1 MRIATTHSDW
11 QSKAIILFFEDWLQ
25 SLIVPLD
32 YVTATAYLDGWNED
46 SGELAEDYLISTHAE
61 LGDTPDAWQ
70 AAMAEKY
77 RLWVLGN
84 RYPGD
89 FRLDRSKEQP
99 TNWLLTYIPEGIVI
113 RWAEGEFNAT
123 QKVTLL
129 DDPTNP
135 DPSHYA
141 AIMRACGDWLNEH
154 CPWLCYPLPLTRS
167 LLGTTC
173 RYLRQARG
181 YSIRDLAERAA
192 VNKATIV
199 NIEGGRFAPSIDV
212 AGRVLAAL
220 GATLRIN

>member
-1 MRIATTHSDW
+1 MRITTTHSDW

-61 LGDTPDAWQ
+61 LGDTPEQWRG
-70 AAMAEKY
+70 AMAEKY
-77 RLWVLGN
+77 RQWVLGN

-89 FRLDRSKEQP
+89 FRLDRSKDDP
-99 TNWLLTYIPEGIVI
+99 TNWLLTYMPEGIVI
-113 RWAEGEFNAT
+113 RWTEGEFNTT

-135 DPSHYA
+135 NPSHYA

-173 RYLRQARG
+173 RFLRQQRG
-181 YSIRDLAERAA
+181 ISIRDLADRAG
-192 VNKATIV
+192 VSKATVV
-199 NIEGGRFAPSIDV
+199 NVEAGRFAPNIDV
-212 AGRVLAAL
+212 AGKLLSAL
-220 GATLRIN
+220 GATLRII

>member
-1 MRIATTHSDW
+1 MRIATTHSDR

-32 YVTATAYLDGWNED
+32 YVTAAAYLDGWNED
-46 SGELAEDYLISTHAE
+46 SGELAEDYLISTHVE

-77 RLWVLGN
+77 RLWVLG
-84 RYPGD
+84 D
-89 FRLDRSKEQP
+89 FRLDRSKDDP

-113 RWAEGEFNAT
+113 RWAECEFNAT

-141 AIMRACGDWLNEH
+141 AIMRACGDWLNDH